1 MNVIECF
8 LYGTFPEE
16 IVSDNI
22 VDYVEQKY
30 SSKETF
36 KVKQVLEGT
45 NPSKVLEGTIA
56 YYSGYLMP
64 YLSEPQNSKSLIYV
78 DIDNKRLIGDFFGY
92 NFEEQRDS
100 YVYNS
105 NPTNTYVRG
114 SFFDILTEFVD
125 SNYALAVNR
134 KHQEL
139 LSTTQNKFVELD
151 FEIVNS
157 LDDFLSQ
164 S

>member
-22 VDYVEQKY
+22 VDYVEQMY
-30 SSKETF
+30 SSKNTF
-36 KVKQVLEGT
+36 KVKQVQEGV
-45 NPSKVLEGTIA
+45 NPSKVLDGVIG

-64 YLSEPQNSKSLIYV
+64 YLSEPQNLKSLIYV
-78 DIDNKRLIGDFFGY
+78 DIDNKRLIRDFFGY

-105 NPTNTYVRG
+105 NPTHTYVRG
-114 SFFDILTEFVD
+114 SFLDILRDFMD
-125 SNYALAVNR
+125 SNYVLAVNR

-139 LSTTQNKFVELD
+139 LSTTQKKFMELD
-151 FEIVNS
+151 FETVNS

-164 S
+164 